1 MTSLKSFD
9 KYQGRD
15 SNLDYSISSPLSFLL
30 PYKFWTQIV
39 GGYFYFLLIH
49 QHSGFAGYSAGIGV
63 HYENDV
69 KCQIQ

>member
-15 SNLDYSISSPLSFLL
+15 SNLDYLISSPLSFLL
-30 PYKFWTQIV
+30 PCKFWTQIV

-69 KCQIQ
+69 KC